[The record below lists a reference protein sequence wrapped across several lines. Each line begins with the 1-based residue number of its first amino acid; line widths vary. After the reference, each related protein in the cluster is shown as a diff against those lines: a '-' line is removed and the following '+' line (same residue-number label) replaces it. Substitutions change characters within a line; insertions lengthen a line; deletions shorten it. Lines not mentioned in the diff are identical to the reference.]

1 MLIAINPLYTAE
13 ITIHASRHQIH
24 PNTLH
29 WTERFAETRFE
40 QKQYD
45 NHCSD
50 REFSMKDETEHTK
63 IQAHIFKKK

>member
-1 MLIAINPLYTAE
+1 MLIAIQPLYTAE

-24 PNTLH
+24 PNTLIG
-29 WTERFAETRFE
+29 RKDLQKRVLNK
-40 QKQYD
+40 KQYD

-50 REFSMKDETEHTK
+50 REYSMKDETEHTK